1 MITHM
6 SDRPYDR
13 IATGLSCSGTREQ
26 RMQAVVDAQW
36 EALHDKDVSWVGF
49 YVDRP
54 GTSADERLELGPHLD
69 KPACSPIGVHG
80 VCGQALRFQR
90 PRIVD
95 DVSEL
100 ADDYIACDPNDR
112 SEIALPL
119 VDEQGVCWGVLDL
132 DSWETAAFDESD
144 ERGLRGVLAAAG
156 L

>member
-13 IATGLSCSGTREQ
+13 IATRLSCSGTREE
-26 RMQAVVDAQW
+26 RMQAVVDALW
-36 EALHDKDVSWVGF
+36 EALHDKGVSWVGF

-54 GTSADERLELGPHLD
+54 GTSADERLELGPHQD

-80 VCGQALRFQR
+80 VCGQALQFQR

-119 VDEQGVCWGVLDL
+119 VDKQGVCWGVLDL
-132 DSWETAAFDESD
+132 DSWETGAFDESD